1 MLGGHP
7 FDNPQPW
14 FPPPGLSFFHPSLG
28 ASFVPSSYL
37 EELRLSLSYLH
48 IGGSSVPSSIR
59 SCRQRLSSSGRAMV
73 HPPRAP
79 TPVSCRP
86 PTCLHVEGQGGG
98 PAPME
103 LLHLSPH
110 AAKRS
115 RPQAVGAWRA
125 PWPLLAAFPPLST
138 PTRRMA
144 SRSLFGAWL
153 HGKATLGRF
162 SIAWFQGPVAWPPIN
177 LKHAASGSGVVLCC
191 FGRVSVHDERA
202 DPCTEQLAAR
212 LYRSCGPDAAVKSVI
227 RVNFKSTCSSCS
239 EHIRR
244 C

>member
-1 MLGGHP
+1 LIVPSLGY
-7 FDNPQPW
+7 
-14 FPPPGLSFFHPSLG
+14 PPPGYHFSTPHW
-28 ASFVPSSYL
+28 
-37 EELRLSLSYLH
+37 ELRLALLIFKRASFGPFLFAH
-48 IGGSSVPSSIR
+48 RSSKKLRLALPLFAR
-59 SCRQRLSSSGRAMV
+59 CRQRLSSAGRAMV
-73 HPPRAP
+73 HPPRAAA
-79 TPVSCRP
+79 PVPCRP
-86 PTCLHVEGQGGG
+86 PTCLLVEDHGGG

-125 PWPLLAAFPPLST
+125 WRPLLAAFPPLST

-144 SRSLFGAWL
+144 PRSLFRAWL
-153 HGKATLGRF
+153 QGMAALNRF
-162 SIAWFQGPVAWPPIN
+162 FIAWFQGPVAWPPIH
-177 LKHAASGSGVVLCC
+177 LKHAASGSGGVLCC

-212 LYRSCGPDAAVKSVI
+212 LYRACGPDAALKSVT
-227 RVNFKSTCSSCS
+227 RVIFKPTWSSFPLQ
-239 EHIRR
+239 IRR

>member
-1 MLGGHP
+1 
-7 FDNPQPW
+7 
-14 FPPPGLSFFHPSLG
+14 
-28 ASFVPSSYL
+28 
-37 EELRLSLSYLH
+37 
-48 IGGSSVPSSIR
+48 
-59 SCRQRLSSSGRAMV
+59 MV
-73 HPPRAP
+73 HPPRAAV
-79 TPVSCRP
+79 PVPCRP
-86 PTCLHVEGQGGG
+86 PTGLLVEGHGGG

-103 LLHLSPH
+103 LLHPSPH

-162 SIAWFQGPVAWPPIN
+162 SIAWFQVPVAWPQIN

-212 LYRSCGPDAAVKSVI
+212 LYRSCGPDAAVKSVT
-227 RVNFKSTCSSCS
+227 RVIFNPFPAT
-239 EHIRR
+239 EIRR
-244 C
+244 ALRPCADRPSIARASSLGCARDLRALKPHCHTQDARC

>member
-48 IGGSSVPSSIR
+48 IGASSVPSSIR

-103 LLHLSPH
+103 RLRLSPH

-125 PWPLLAAFPPLST
+125 CGRCWQLFLRCQLQHDGWHPGHSLGLGWTARPL
-138 PTRRMA
+138 
-144 SRSLFGAWL
+144 W
-153 HGKATLGRF
+153 
-162 SIAWFQGPVAWPPIN
+162 
-177 LKHAASGSGVVLCC
+177 AASPSHGSKDRWHGRRSISSMRPAGQESFCAASAVCRCTMSARTHVLSSWQPVCIA
-191 FGRVSVHDERA
+191 RV
-202 DPCTEQLAAR
+202 AR
-212 LYRSCGPDAAVKSVI
+212 MPL
-227 RVNFKSTCSSCS
+227 
-239 EHIRR
+239 
-244 C
+244 

>member
-1 MLGGHP
+1 MQECWGGIPLIIPSLGS
-7 FDNPQPW
+7 
-14 FPPPGLSFFHPSLG
+14 PPPGYHFSTPHW
-28 ASFVPSSYL
+28 
-37 EELRLSLSYLH
+37 ELRLSLRP
-48 IGGSSVPSSIR
+48 IWR
-59 SCRQRLSSSGRAMV
+59 SFVCPFPICTYELRLSFLYSLMPTTFELGRQS
-73 HPPRAP
+73 HGPPPRAAA
-79 TPVSCRP
+79 PVPCRP
-86 PTCLHVEGQGGG
+86 PTCLLVEDHGGG

-125 PWPLLAAFPPLST
+125 WRPLLAAFPPLST

-202 DPCTEQLAAR
+202 DPCTEQLSVCIAR
-212 LYRSCGPDAAVKSVI
+212 VARMPL
-227 RVNFKSTCSSCS
+227 
-239 EHIRR
+239 
-244 C
+244 

>member
-1 MLGGHP
+1 
-7 FDNPQPW
+7 
-14 FPPPGLSFFHPSLG
+14 
-28 ASFVPSSYL
+28 
-37 EELRLSLSYLH
+37 
-48 IGGSSVPSSIR
+48 
-59 SCRQRLSSSGRAMV
+59 MV
-73 HPPRAP
+73 HPPRAAA
-79 TPVSCRP
+79 PVPCRP

-103 LLHLSPH
+103 RLCLSPH

-191 FGRVSVHDERA
+191 FGRVSVHHHEVRSR
-202 DPCTEQLAAR
+202 TMSAR
-212 LYRSCGPDAAVKSVI
+212 THVLSSWQPVCIA
-227 RVNFKSTCSSCS
+227 RVA
-239 EHIRR
+239 RMPL
-244 C
+244 

>member
-1 MLGGHP
+1 
-7 FDNPQPW
+7 
-14 FPPPGLSFFHPSLG
+14 
-28 ASFVPSSYL
+28 
-37 EELRLSLSYLH
+37 LSLSYLH
-48 IGGSSVPSSIR
+48 IGASFVPSSIR
-59 SCRQRLSSSGRAMV
+59 SCRQRLSSAGRAMV
-73 HPPRAP
+73 HPPRAAA
-79 TPVSCRP
+79 PVPCRP
-86 PTCLHVEGQGGG
+86 PTCLLVEDHGGG

-125 PWPLLAAFPPLST
+125 WRPLLAAFPPLST

-144 SRSLFGAWL
+144 PRSLFRAWL
-153 HGKATLGRF
+153 QGMAALNRF
-162 SIAWFQGPVAWPPIN
+162 FIAWFQGPVAWPPIH
-177 LKHAASGSGVVLCC
+177 LKHAASGSGGVLCC

-212 LYRSCGPDAAVKSVI
+212 LYRACGPDAAVKSVI

-239 EHIRR
+239 QQIRR